1 MYMHVKWL
9 VFVKML
15 SWTSL
20 VSRMS
25 FMLILSSNGYIM
37 LILCLG
43 IMLFSFVKDPFVIM
57 NV

>member
-1 MYMHVKWL
+1 MHVKWL